1 MYRMKRT
8 AADAA
13 LTRQTIIRAALRRF
27 ACDGW
32 ENCSLG
38 DVARDAEVTR
48 GAIYHH
54 FAGKLDLLLAVLA
67 DRWEFYTCEFFAPRD
82 AEGDAKAYAEGNG
95 EGEPE
100 AGTCAQHNGEAV
112 DGDSAGDAS
121 APEAGGAERY
131 AVAKSSGADRVTDF
145 LATYLEH
152 LVTDTGFRELAVV
165 STLVAPRAL
174 QADQG
179 MDEKRSGIALWGE
192 YIDTALRDCG
202 DALRLPLEASRF
214 TIMSFIHGVTV
225 SAALQPKDLAEPQ
238 GTRGIAEAI
247 VHGLMSAD

>member
-1 MYRMKRT
+1 MKRT
-8 AADAA
+8 AAEAA
-13 LTRQTIIRAALRRF
+13 LTRQAIICAALHRF
-27 ACDGW
+27 AHDGW

-54 FAGKLDLLLAVLA
+54 FAGKFDLLLAVLA
-67 DRWEFYTCEFFAPRD
+67 DRWEFYTRELFAPRD
-82 AEGDAKAYAEGNG
+82 AAGLAKAHAERNG
-95 EGEPE
+95 DGEPE
-100 AGTCAQHNGEAV
+100 AGTCAQQTV
-112 DGDSAGDAS
+112 DGGSAGDAS
-121 APEAGGAERY
+121 APEADGAQRH
-131 AVAKSSGADRVTDF
+131 AIVQSNGADHLTDF

-174 QADQG
+174 QANRG

-192 YIDTALRDCG
+192 YIDAALRDCG

-225 SAALQPKDLAEPQ
+225 TAALQPNDLAEPLD
-238 GTRGIAEAI
+238 TRGIAEAI
-247 VHGLMSAD
+247 VHGLISAD